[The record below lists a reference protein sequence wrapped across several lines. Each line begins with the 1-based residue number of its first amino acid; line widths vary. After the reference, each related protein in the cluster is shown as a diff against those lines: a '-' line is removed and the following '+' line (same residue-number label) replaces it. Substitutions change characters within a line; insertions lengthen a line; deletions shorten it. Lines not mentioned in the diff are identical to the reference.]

1 MKNTDFHFV
10 PTQAWAVWRSR
21 GKRGGISGG
30 SFAALSLLK
39 QHFVPMSVG
48 ITRHSEGL
56 PVATGTQERK
66 GLIKT
71 IRRESQTII
80 RPLRDTLGKEFRRPR
95 EQGQI
100 VRQMKDRNQGLG
112 GYLLQK
118 DSPSPA
124 ALVPV

>member
-1 MKNTDFHFV
+1 
-10 PTQAWAVWRSR
+10 
-21 GKRGGISGG
+21 
-30 SFAALSLLK
+30 
-39 QHFVPMSVG
+39 MSVG

-56 PVATGTQERK
+56 PVATGTQEWK

-71 IRRESQTII
+71 IRRESETII
-80 RPLRDTLGKEFRRPR
+80 RPLQDSLGKVFRRQY

-100 VRQMKDRNQGLG
+100 VRPMKDGNQGLG
-112 GYLLQK
+112 ACPLQK